1 MNLRE
6 IKKERTRESIEVAAV
21 SLAIDDGPEAATV
34 QRICGMADISER
46 TFFNYFASKDDAILG
61 GADLHFTADG
71 IVAFLSGTGP
81 DIVLDLAHL
90 FAAGMDAHGAHPG
103 LSDQRRTLL
112 LSSRR
117 LMALRYESL
126 LDQWEHWEALV
137 AQRSGL
143 GRDEASAVVVGALSA
158 VHLAM
163 ITAHRSGTDVA
174 ASVARSLESLRSTR
188 PE

>member
-6 IKKERTRESIEVAAV
+6 IKKVRTRESIEVAAV

-61 GADLHFTADG
+61 GADLQFTADG
-71 IVAFLSGTGP
+71 VVSFLSGDG
-81 DIVLDLAHL
+81 DVVLDLARL
-90 FAAGMDAHGAHPG
+90 FASGMDAHGAHPE
-103 LSDQRRTLL
+103 LADQRRALL

-117 LMALRYESL
+117 LMALRFESL
-126 LDQWEHWEALV
+126 LEQWVHWEALV
-137 AQRSGL
+137 AQRTGL
-143 GRDEASAVVVGALSA
+143 QGDGASAVVVAALSA

-163 ITAHRSGTDVA
+163 ISAHRGGTDVG
-174 ASVARSLESLRSTR
+174 ASVERSLEALRSTGR
-188 PE
+188 E